1 MDIEDSSALTPVHG
15 YVFVCAFPQL
25 VECFYLSA
33 AASEAHRV
41 IAPLEHDKQGRCVQ
55 RSGAPPQKG
64 IHTDK
69 TPDYQFITAATTWQS
84 LLRVMFCAA
93 SNFGHSTGLPP
104 SFPPQVFLSLAK
116 NLCFGP

>member
-1 MDIEDSSALTPVHG
+1 MDIEDFSALTPVHG
-15 YVFVCAFPQL
+15 YVFVCTFPQL

-41 IAPLEHDKQGRCVQ
+41 LVPLEHDKQGRCVQ
-55 RSGAPPQKG
+55 RSRASKG
-64 IHTDK
+64 HTDK

-93 SNFGHSTGLPP
+93 LLRTSATALG
-104 SFPPQVFLSLAK
+104 FPLLSL
-116 NLCFGP
+116 LRVS